1 MEDAWRLGETP
12 SATGYVSDS
21 SSGSSTVPAAGTWF
35 AGEASSSTGYD
46 SDSSSD
52 SSTVPAGD
60 FPSAS
65 DFFEG
70 WEVDESSESRSDSV
84 GGENGSMSA
93 NMPDGVA
100 PGSGAHGGFDAV
112 DFYEGGDWASASYAE
127 EDDSSESGSV
137 VAPFGYGDFDDVS
150 SSSACEYEEE
160 PPPAAR
166 GVGSGEHCWSYT
178 ASEDDLASHVSGS
191 EKWSTSESDSE
202 ADERGISSGESS
214 SGSDHTVLTPWM
226 TGSQMAEDRELDG
239 PPPAAT
245 AQRGA
250 AGGFNMSKA
259 RAHNRPRPGAVACS
273 SPPQGPV
280 RSILQTAL
288 KRKLTWPECERRNA
302 LFHAAPPTPPTHPP
316 QPPQR

>member
-150 SSSACEYEEE
+150 SSSACERPMAVSRDYI
-160 PPPAAR
+160 
-166 GVGSGEHCWSYT
+166 SG
-178 ASEDDLASHVSGS
+178 LVHVRRKFTIWILHSP
-191 EKWSTSESDSE
+191 
-202 ADERGISSGESS
+202 
-214 SGSDHTVLTPWM
+214 VL
-226 TGSQMAEDRELDG
+226 
-239 PPPAAT
+239 
-245 AQRGA
+245 
-250 AGGFNMSKA
+250 
-259 RAHNRPRPGAVACS
+259 AVA
-273 SPPQGPV
+273 GT
-280 RSILQTAL
+280 I
-288 KRKLTWPECERRNA
+288 A
-302 LFHAAPPTPPTHPP
+302 LFM
-316 QPPQR
+316 